1 MLLLQLNNEGSSSG
15 YNLSGLLMQRQGEW
29 RTTNGTQS
37 ADFLHIFL
45 SLSIFFCTH
54 THTHTQVNPKF
65 LSYDFS
71 LSLSLTHTHTHT
83 RSCTK
88 FSTLTQSFSLS
99 HKSFSA
105 CDTRSVARSVLL
117 HLDSCFFFLHVLF

>member
-37 ADFLHIFL
+37 ADFLHI
-45 SLSIFFCTH
+45 SLSIFFY
-54 THTHTQVNPKF
+54 THTQVNTSF

-83 RSCTK
+83 
-88 FSTLTQSFSLS
+88 LM
-99 HKSFSA
+99 H
-105 CDTRSVARSVLL
+105 
-117 HLDSCFFFLHVLF
+117 